1 MEVSRKLVVSYFSGR
16 TTSAEEAAV
25 EQWLSAHPENASL
38 ALGWIKEEEQPT
50 EQKTLGDLMMAKERV
65 WANTQEQIPHL
76 QMGRPAMRFSTS
88 YQKQH
93 LKKYLAIAAALVLVT
108 AFAWTWLRKQD
119 TLHVAAAYGQ
129 TRHVILPDQ
138 SRVILNGNSRMR
150 YQASWEG
157 RPREIWLDGE
167 AFFDVRHLRTD
178 SSFTVHLSN
187 GKNIRVLGT
196 QFNVIDRQKRSC
208 IVLKS
213 GSIKLSLPGKQKQVY
228 LRPGDM
234 VRIADPRAGVFEK
247 TIVNPETYS
256 SWTEG
261 RWRLEGTSL
270 AEMLQKVEENYGV
283 TVSVENRNLLAKKA
297 SGSIPLGSGT
307 AFTLIEDIANLF
319 ELHFIKKDNKLI
331 LAK

>member
-1 MEVSRKLVVSYFSGR
+1 MEVSRKLVVSYFSGK
-16 TTSAEEAAV
+16 TTSAEDAAV
-25 EQWLSAHPENASL
+25 EQWLSANAENASL
-38 ALGWIKEEEQPT
+38 ALGWIKEEAQPT
-50 EQKTLGDLMMAKERV
+50 EQKTLVGLIMAKEGV
-65 WANTQEQIPHL
+65 WANTKEQIPPL
-76 QMGRPAMRFSTS
+76 QMGRPAMQLSTS
-88 YQKQH
+88 HQKHH

-119 TLHVAAAYGQ
+119 TLHVATAYGQ
-129 TRHVILPDQ
+129 IRHIILPDQ
-138 SRVILNGNSRMR
+138 SRVILNGNSGIR

-167 AFFDVRHLRTD
+167 AFFDVRHLKTD

-234 VRIADPRAGVFEK
+234 IRISDPGTGVLEK
-247 TIVNPETYS
+247 AIVNPETYA

-283 TVSVENRNLLAKKA
+283 TVSIENHNLLDKKA

-307 AFTLIEDIANLF
+307 AFTLIEDIASLF
-319 ELHFIKKDNKLI
+319 ELHCIKKDNKLI
-331 LAK
+331 LAE